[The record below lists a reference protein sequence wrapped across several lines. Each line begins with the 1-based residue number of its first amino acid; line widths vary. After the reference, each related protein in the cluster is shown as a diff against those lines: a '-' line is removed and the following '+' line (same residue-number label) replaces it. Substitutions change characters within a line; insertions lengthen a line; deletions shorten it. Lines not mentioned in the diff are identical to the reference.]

1 MKIKLIDVITN
12 REKITTGTCE
22 VCMSTGFK
30 NFPKFLFEVDGQEI
44 LVKMYS
50 LTDDGY
56 EDDEEYLDE
65 NHKLIKYYSDVK
77 INNVVEFADWLN
89 HLEFR
94 DLKENE
100 TIEKFLYRLTQ
111 RYESIQTWKDVLY
124 SNQSYIQKEFV
135 KQKGD

>member
-30 NFPKFLFEVDGQEI
+30 DFPKFLFDVDGHEFLI
-44 LVKMYS
+44 KMYT

-56 EDDEEYLDE
+56 EDDEKYLDE
-65 NHKLIKYYSDVK
+65 NHKLIKYYGDVK
-77 INNVVEFADWLN
+77 INNVIEFADWLN

-124 SNQSYIQKEFV
+124 SNQSYIQKEFA

>member
-12 REKITTGTCE
+12 KEEITTGTCE
-22 VCMSTGFK
+22 VCLKTGFK
-30 NFPKFLFEVDGQEI
+30 NFPKFLFDVDGKEI

-65 NHKLIKYYSDVK
+65 NHKLIKYYGDVK
-77 INNVVEFADWLN
+77 INNVIEFADWLN

-100 TIEKFLYRLTQ
+100 AIEKFLYRLTR

-124 SNQSYIQKEFV
+124 SNQSYIQKEFT